1 MLMSLPQRHALRQV
15 VVRICILALAPA
27 IGVGIARFAYSLLL
41 PDMRASL
48 GWSYAAA
55 GFMNAINAAG
65 YLIGALVA
73 AAAMRRIGRFG
84 AIFMARLPA

>member
-1 MLMSLPQRHALRQV
+1 MLPEQSHKRALR
-15 VVRICILALAPA
+15 RAAAIILILALAPA

-65 YLIGALVA
+65 YLIGALIA
-73 AAAMRRIGRFG
+73 ARAMRRIGRFG
-84 AIFMARLPA
+84 AIF